1 MPLQQLTRDDV
12 RRAQELVGRI
22 RGVTSCHISTNN
34 SGEITEVHVVS
45 TSDKSPKFIARDVE
59 TCLKAEMNLDVD
71 HRTIGVV
78 LFDQTEGEEP
88 DPTVQ
93 DAVPAVHELSGTM
106 PGEGDIVEFPVEE
119 YASRISFHS
128 VNIYFSD
135 DTTRAEVELSRDG
148 DAAFGSAQTDKP
160 ALSPLE
166 VIAEATLEAVSDYL
180 DEVSR
185 LCLLGVRRVAFGD
198 TTAIVVRV
206 DLVNGRDRKALAG
219 TSVDSGNENQTV
231 VFATLDAINRVLGK
245 LDVKS
250 SVEYKIK

>member
-1 MPLQQLTRDDV
+1 MPLQQLTRDEV

-34 SGEITEVHVVS
+34 AGEITEVHVVS
-45 TSDKSPKFIARDVE
+45 MSDKSPKFIARDVE
-59 TCLKAEMNLDVD
+59 TCLKAEMDLDVD

-78 LFDQTEGEEP
+78 LFDQTDEEEP
-88 DPTVQ
+88 DVQ
-93 DAVPAVHELSGTM
+93 AQNAASVIHDLPGTT
-106 PGEGDIVEFPVEE
+106 PEEDDIVEFPVEE
-119 YASRISFHS
+119 YASRFSFHS

-135 DTTRAEVELSRDG
+135 DTTRAEVELTRGG

-160 ALSPLE
+160 VPSPLD
-166 VIAEATLEAVSDYL
+166 VIAEATLESLSDYL
-180 DEVSR
+180 DETSR
-185 LCLLGVRRVAFGD
+185 LCLVGVRRVAFGD

-206 DLVNGRDRKALAG
+206 DLVNGRDRNALAG
-219 TSVDSGNENQTV
+219 ASVDSGNESQTV
-231 VFATLDAINRVLGK
+231 VFATLDAVNRVLGK